1 MSAQLLAPLIATWN
15 DHAMSFCFFGPA
27 RIKSSCCGKLWGNFV
42 AFKPYLHFVWWDIP
56 LQWWMF
62 WWGFP
67 LFSLVC
73 TQLTF
78 KWRHAQGRGNK
89 TSLLS
94 LARPRSF
101 SPLSFGLRAP
111 VPYKP
116 TSIPPF
122 LAFSSRQ
129 CQRRVAISRQG
140 KLLCLDIELS
150 PLFSTHDSLFPR
162 TVQSIV
168 C

>member
-1 MSAQLLAPLIATWN
+1 MAPLIATWN

-94 LARPRSF
+94 LARPRSS
-101 SPLSFGLRAP
+101 SPSFIRPPRLRTLQAYIHPSFPCFLKPAMSEESRHLSAGKAPLLRHW
-111 VPYKP
+111 VVS
-116 TSIPPF
+116 TF
-122 LAFSSRQ
+122 LHTR
-129 CQRRVAISRQG
+129 
-140 KLLCLDIELS
+140 
-150 PLFSTHDSLFPR
+150 
-162 TVQSIV
+162 
-168 C
+168 